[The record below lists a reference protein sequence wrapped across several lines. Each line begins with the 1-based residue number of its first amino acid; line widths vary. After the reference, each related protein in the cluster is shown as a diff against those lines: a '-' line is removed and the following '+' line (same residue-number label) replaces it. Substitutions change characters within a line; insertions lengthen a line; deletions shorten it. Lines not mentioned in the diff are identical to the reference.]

1 MATGELRIV
10 LENIVSQVGRG
21 RPGSIVLLQ
30 GRNVIRTLRSG
41 FGLATVAMQSGYQWG
56 GVVDLP
62 FLKPTAGREALDASS
77 NQLLQQVV
85 SALDRL
91 VSPIAATH
99 SESFSNDGFLRWIVA
114 TGQFELCGPL
124 EVTPRP
130 ANKPEALASVVARG
144 GLRYYSGLE
153 ESVIHTYASEDE
165 PLIVLSR
172 RTPRRDCELGYLRS
186 RSIQEVDTR
195 PRVTNELEMS
205 GLSFA
210 HSALATRVARILEE
224 DYFLET
230 DIRFGIITGG
240 LPILVTDTNKPVV
253 IYLDPNSTSVAP
265 LLALYRDDFDAF
277 DPFVKDFIRSTVFSR
292 IANLVPSSTREG
304 SEAFLRHL
312 RSNREWFEYE
322 LDDKANLEDIF
333 EELHAGRLTFA
344 EAQKRLANADR
355 SFLEVSQAG
364 TAPLSSVIRE
374 PGSEVSQE
382 SLPDPFGAIP
392 GIDRR
397 GEQTNALILTSQ
409 EPVNGYRCFLAVS
422 ERVQREKGHFFLQPH
437 STEVVWGGRKVLFIF
452 HHHSK
457 RFGLYYD
464 ILCPGLVGSESSGGP
479 RITATIL
486 TKSRTFIPIP
496 DEVAADFVPKAAERK
511 RLEIQCNILYID
523 E

>member
-10 LENIVSQVGRG
+10 LENIVSQVGRRKARVQLSCCRVEMLSVPFVLDLVLRRLRCNLDTSG
-21 RPGSIVLLQ
+21 RSSRPAV
-30 GRNVIRTLRSG
+30 
-41 FGLATVAMQSGYQWG
+41 
-56 GVVDLP
+56 
-62 FLKPTAGREALDASS
+62 LKPTAGREALDASS

-99 SESFSNDGFLRWIVA
+99 SESFSTTAF
-114 TGQFELCGPL
+114 
-124 EVTPRP
+124 
-130 ANKPEALASVVARG
+130 SVGSLQLDNSSSVARWKSHLALPTNLKRWLRSLHGG

-230 DIRFGIITGG
+230 DIRFWHKSQAR

-292 IANLVPSSTREG
+292 IAIS
-304 SEAFLRHL
+304 
-312 RSNREWFEYE
+312 Y
-322 LDDKANLEDIF
+322 
-333 EELHAGRLTFA
+333 
-344 EAQKRLANADR
+344 Q
-355 SFLEVSQAG
+355 QY
-364 TAPLSSVIRE
+364 
-374 PGSEVSQE
+374 PGGV
-382 SLPDPFGAIP
+382 
-392 GIDRR
+392 
-397 GEQTNALILTSQ
+397 
-409 EPVNGYRCFLAVS
+409 
-422 ERVQREKGHFFLQPH
+422 
-437 STEVVWGGRKVLFIF
+437 
-452 HHHSK
+452 
-457 RFGLYYD
+457 
-464 ILCPGLVGSESSGGP
+464 
-479 RITATIL
+479 
-486 TKSRTFIPIP
+486 
-496 DEVAADFVPKAAERK
+496 
-511 RLEIQCNILYID
+511 
-523 E
+523 